1 MREMLSIPTMIVIDD
16 VELTNCFAKLKE
28 NQCFQIG
35 ESEKIF
41 KKMAGLLVATNVD
54 DYNWIKMRVSDH
66 FFNTYVV
73 RLVYVSITRAHNQ
86 N

>member
-1 MREMLSIPTMIVIDD
+1 MREMLSMPTTIVSDD
-16 VELTNCFAKLKE
+16 VELTNCFATLKE
-28 NQCFQIG
+28 NQCFQVG
-35 ESEKIF
+35 ESKKIF

-54 DYNWIKMRVSDH
+54 DYNWIKLRVSEH

-73 RLVYVSITRAHNQ
+73 RLVYVSITCAHNQ